1 MTNEINLS
9 SVVLDVT
16 MPVDM
21 LQDYVANAVIE
32 DRAQC
37 DADHLAE
44 LRAYE
49 LTVAHLREQLAQRGE
64 PVAYIRR
71 DQLQQARRSP
81 MLCEVTTEPR
91 QDCVAIFTH
100 QQAPQVPMSDAEI
113 GAVVRAAKKN
123 SAITRDG
130 TTSVRVA
137 RAVEAHHGIK
147 EKP

>member
-1 MTNEINLS
+1 MTNKIKLPPIPLAYQAVYEIGK
-9 SVVLDVT
+9 
-16 MPVDM
+16 DM
-21 LQDYVANAVIE
+21 RAYATQAIFE
-32 DRAQC
+32 DRAQRE
-37 DADHLAE
+37 ATHLAE

-100 QQAPQVPMSDAEI
+100 QQA
-113 GAVVRAAKKN
+113 
-123 SAITRDG
+123 
-130 TTSVRVA
+130 
-137 RAVEAHHGIK
+137 HHGIK
-147 EKP
+147 EQA